1 MYEVHFKLTERGEY
15 MKRTIEKA
23 AILSLSL
30 LLVSTYSV
38 SSALPAMLE
47 HFADRPQVQI
57 EQLISITSLAIMIV
71 IILNNWI
78 SKWISQRVS
87 IVTGL
92 ILLCVCGSAPLYVQ
106 SYELVLAAR
115 ILLGVGI
122 GLVNAHAINM
132 INERY
137 EGQERTVLLG
147 YRGSAEVL
155 GNAVL
160 TLIAGRFLVYGWNRA
175 FAIYLAGLPILVL
188 YLLFVPKKEKCEDA
202 KDTVNHEQGNT
213 ADARPHVG
221 FLVRTIAFGV
231 LLICI
236 NSCMSMR
243 IPGLV
248 LGRNM
253 GSDSDSSIVLSMMLL
268 MGIMAGVVFGKLV
281 QVLKGWFTAV
291 HLFLFACGLLL
302 IAFSQHIIV
311 LAMGAMMAGFACNI
325 LTTILFQ
332 RVSEK
337 LPVGLMALGTTCAL
351 VGCNMG
357 STVSAV
363 MLRIIGSFSDGMS
376 VPFLVYAA
384 ATGVLGVIT
393 AVSVRIQPEH
403 R

>member
-1 MYEVHFKLTERGEY
+1 

-47 HFADRPQVQI
+47 HFSDRPQVQI
-57 EQLISITSLAIMIV
+57 EQLISITSLAIMVV

-78 SKWISQRVS
+78 SRWISQRVS

-106 SYELVLAAR
+106 SYELVLTAR
-115 ILLGVGI
+115 ILLGIGI

-137 EGQERTVLLG
+137 DGQERTVLLG

-175 FAIYLAGLPILVL
+175 FAIYLAGLPILIL
-188 YLLFVPKKEKCEDA
+188 YLLFVPKKETENKA
-202 KDTVNHEQGNT
+202 KAAAVKDTAGKATGANG
-213 ADARPHVG
+213 HVG
-221 FLVRTIAFGV
+221 FLIKTVAFGV

-268 MGIMAGVVFGKLV
+268 MGIMAGIVFGKLV
-281 QVLKGWFTAV
+281 EVLKGWFTAM
-291 HLFLFACGLLL
+291 HLFLFSAGLLL
-302 IAFSQHIIV
+302 IAFSQHIVV
-311 LAMGAMMAGFACNI
+311 LAIGAMAAGFACNI

-332 RVSEK
+332 RVSVK
-337 LPVGLMALGTTCAL
+337 LPAELMALGTTCAL

-363 MLRIIGSFSDGMS
+363 MLRVIGIFSDGIS
-376 VPFLVYAA
+376 IPFLVYAA
-384 ATGVLGVIT
+384 ATGVLGMIT
-393 AVSVRIQPEH
+393 ALFAKMQSDR
-403 R
+403 